1 MAVRN
6 IVNQSYFNSHNAGV
20 AVGRQA
26 VGFGLVQ
33 INDQGQ
39 RRRRCQLG
47 PQEAKSARLDQV
59 RKVRRG

>member
-47 PQEAKSARLDQV
+47 PQEAKPARLDQV
-59 RKVRRG
+59 WNVRSG